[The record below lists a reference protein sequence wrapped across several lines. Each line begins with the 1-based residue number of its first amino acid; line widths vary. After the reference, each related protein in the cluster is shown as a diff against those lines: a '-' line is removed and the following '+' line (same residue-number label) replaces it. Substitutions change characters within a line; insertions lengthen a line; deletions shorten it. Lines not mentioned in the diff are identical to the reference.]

1 MTSSPTKIEKI
12 KQVVNFH
19 MTASPRM
26 IKRCWIKAG
35 LLAEANEEGEVELPI
50 PDEVDEEVVF
60 MRELTENYE
69 NMVMEEGTSNSVLNP
84 TEEQAS
90 DDDVVLYEVVEPAL
104 ESPVMEAICENPT
117 RKKEKMVQRRI
128 GDFFSKK

>member
-1 MTSSPTKIEKI
+1 
-12 KQVVNFH
+12 

-69 NMVMEEGTSNSVLNP
+69 NMVMEEGTSNSGQNP
-84 TEEQAS
+84 TKEPVS
-90 DDDVVLYEVVEPAL
+90 DDEVILYEVQEAAIESSDLEPL
-104 ESPVMEAICENPT
+104 SDEPT
-117 RKKEKMVQRRI
+117 RTKEKKMVQRRI

>member
-1 MTSSPTKIEKI
+1 M
-12 KQVVNFH
+12 N
-19 MTASPRM
+19 ASPVM

-35 LLAEANEEGEVELPI
+35 LLAQENEEGEVQLQF
-50 PDEVDEEVVF
+50 DHQVDEEVL
-60 MRELTENYE
+60 MREITENYE

-84 TEEQAS
+84 IEEHAS

-104 ESPVMEAICENPT
+104 ESSVMEAICENPT
-117 RKKEKMVQRRI
+117 RKKEKKMVQRRI

>member
-1 MTSSPTKIEKI
+1 
-12 KQVVNFH
+12 

-35 LLAEANEEGEVELPI
+35 LLAEANEEGEVELRI
-50 PDEVDEEVVF
+50 DHQVDEEVLLL
-60 MRELTENYE
+60 REITENYE

-84 TEEQAS
+84 TEEHAS

-104 ESPVMEAICENPT
+104 EAPVMETICENPT
-117 RKKEKMVQRRI
+117 RKKEKKMVQRRI

>member
-1 MTSSPTKIEKI
+1 
-12 KQVVNFH
+12 
-19 MTASPRM
+19 M

-104 ESPVMEAICENPT
+104 ESSVMEAICENPT
-117 RKKEKMVQRRI
+117 RKKEKKMVQRRI

>member
-1 MTSSPTKIEKI
+1 
-12 KQVVNFH
+12 

-26 IKRCWIKAG
+26 IKKCWITAG
-35 LLAEANEEGEVELPI
+35 LLTQENEEGEVELPI

-69 NMVMEEGTSNSVLNP
+69 NMVMEAGRSNSVLNQ
-84 TEEQAS
+84 TEERTS
-90 DDDVVLYEVVEPAL
+90 DDEVVLFEVVEPAL
-104 ESPVMEAICENPT
+104 ESSIPVNNMRERNS
-117 RKKEKMVQRRI
+117 KKEKKMVQRRI